1 MNTLSTAPA
10 PLVHPPLVAMAA
22 VLLIAT
28 LATDLLYW
36 QTQLFQWN
44 NFSIWLLTAGLI
56 LAAVAGLALL
66 LDVAR
71 RRLSSVAW
79 VRFAGFTAAA
89 ALGVLNAF
97 IHSRDAYTAVVP
109 DGLTL
114 SAAITVIL
122 ISLGWR
128 GWSLRR
134 SASFLLESYS

>member
-1 MNTLSTAPA
+1 MTTEDPLPG

-22 VLLIAT
+22 ALLIAP
-28 LATDLLYW
+28 LATDLFYW

-71 RRLSSVAW
+71 RRLPSVAW
-79 VRFAGFTAAA
+79 GRFGGFTAAA

-109 DGLTL
+109 DGLQL
-114 SAAITVIL
+114 SAAITVVL
-122 ISLGWR
+122 VSLGWR

-134 SASFLLESYS
+134 SASTLESHS

>member
-1 MNTLSTAPA
+1 MTPEAPLPG

-22 VLLIAT
+22 ALLIAT
-28 LATDLLYW
+28 FATDLLYW

-44 NFSIWLLTAGLI
+44 NFSIWLLTAGLT
-56 LAAVAGLALL
+56 LAAAAGLALL

-71 RRLSSVAW
+71 RRLPSIAW
-79 VRFAGFTAAA
+79 DRFGGFTAAA
-89 ALGVLNAF
+89 VLGVLNAF

-109 DGLTL
+109 DGLQL
-114 SAAITVIL
+114 STAITVIL

-134 SASFLLESYS
+134 SASSTLESHS